1 MAESARNYFYTDNKL
16 PDNYWFN
23 AVLLR
28 GYIELYSVDKD
39 KHLLDFFINDA
50 ERIWNDERD
59 ENGLIGKRPAK
70 SLIDQAAMLEIYAR
84 LQKLADD
91 Q

>member
-1 MAESARNYFYTDNKL
+1 M

-28 GYIELYSVDKD
+28 GFIELSKADGNINR
-39 KHLLDFFINDA
+39 LQFFYDDA
-50 ERIWNDERD
+50 ERIWNTQKD
-59 ENGLIGKRPAK
+59 ENGLVGRRQAKR
-70 SLIDQAAMLEIYAR
+70 LIDQAAMLEIYAR
-84 LQKLADD
+84 LQQVNLKK